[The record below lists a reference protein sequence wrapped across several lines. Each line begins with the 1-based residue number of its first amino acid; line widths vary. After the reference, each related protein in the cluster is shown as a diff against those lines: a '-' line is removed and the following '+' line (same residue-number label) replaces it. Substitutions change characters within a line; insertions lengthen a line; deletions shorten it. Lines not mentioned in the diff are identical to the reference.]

1 MSLYTKNALAA
12 SLKKLLAKKRLNKIT
27 VADIAHDCAVKRQ
40 TFYYHFRDIYALVE
54 WIYTN
59 EAAEILD
66 GKKSSASW
74 QQGFLQV
81 FQYVLDNRTF
91 VLNIYNSLSRE
102 QLERYLHQAVYSLLY
117 DAVKE
122 MAASLTTVLREAD
135 ARFIANFY
143 KYGFAGLILDW
154 IGAGMEEPPE
164 TIVTQLSTLMQG
176 VFAKAIN
183 NFTN

>member
-12 SLKKLLAKKRLNKIT
+12 SLKRLLSKKRLNKIT
-27 VADIAHDCAVKRQ
+27 VADIAEDCAVNRQ

-66 GKKSSASW
+66 GNKSYTSW
-74 QQGFLQV
+74 QQGFLRV
-81 FQYVLDNRTF
+81 FQYILDNKTF
-91 VLNIYNSLSRE
+91 VLNTYNSLSRE
-102 QLERYLHQAVYSLLY
+102 HLERYLYHAVYSLLY

-122 MAASLTTVLREAD
+122 MAASKLLREAD

-143 KYGFAGLILDW
+143 KYGFVGLVLDW

-164 TIVTQLSTLMQG
+164 SMVNQMSTLMQG
-176 VFAKAIN
+176 VFAKALG

>member
-27 VADIAHDCAVKRQ
+27 VADIAQDCAVKRQ

-59 EAAEILD
+59 EAEGILD
-66 GKKSSASW
+66 GKKSYTNW
-74 QQGFLQV
+74 RQGFSRV
-81 FQYVLDNRTF
+81 FQYILDNKAF
-91 VLNIYNSLSRE
+91 VLNTYNSLSRE
-102 QLERYLHQAVYSLLY
+102 HLERYLHHAVYSLLY

-122 MAASLTTVLREAD
+122 MAASEFLREAD

-143 KYGFAGLILDW
+143 KYGFVGLALDW

-164 TIVTQLSTLMQG
+164 TIVNQLSTLMNG
-176 VFAKAIN
+176 VFAKAIE